1 MGGVSRAPY
10 VLLPP
15 SESKEPGGHR
25 EVAPGFFD
33 SALSLP
39 REQVR
44 LALAR
49 TLAGVSP
56 DVAAKVLNSRGP
68 NLQRALEVS
77 REFTEGTAL
86 VLPAWQR
93 YNGVVWSHLD
103 PISLSDAQ
111 RRRLLVPSGAYGLA
125 LGTDVIADY
134 RLTLKVRLDG
144 IGTLARFWRVA
155 LTPALEEFS
164 DFQMVSLLPKE
175 HAAVIGA
182 SEVPSGRLVTVS
194 FQQHDGEGAVGHD
207 AKAVKG
213 VVARRVLLDGLD
225 AVEGFRWKGWRG
237 KIHRGDYVVRAPR
250 VPAP

>member
-10 VLLPP
+10 LLLPP

-25 EVAPGFFD
+25 EVTPGFFD

-49 TLAGVSP
+49 TLAAASP
-56 DVAAKVLNSRGP
+56 DGVAKLLSSRGP
-68 NLQRALEVS
+68 NLQRAIEVS
-77 REFTEGTAL
+77 RQFTEGTAL
-86 VLPAWQR
+86 LLPAWQR

-103 PISLSDAQ
+103 PASLLDAQ
-111 RRRLLVPSGAYGLA
+111 RRRLLVPSGAYGLT
-125 LGTDVIADY
+125 LGTDAIADY

-144 IGTLARFWRVA
+144 LGTLAKFWRTA
-155 LTPALEEFS
+155 LAPVLEELS
-164 DFQMVSLLPKE
+164 NVQMVSLLPKE

-194 FQQHDGEGAVGHD
+194 FQQHDGAGAAGHD